1 MKSLER
7 FSIFSISAT
16 AGDPGVGEV
25 FRVLMHKKL
34 LILSKFDEYLP
45 RGKYGSSPDLIL
57 LEFLVEGSHDWFI
70 IPDAITMGR
79 YAPKDNSIGIKIPML
94 KDISESVLSNDVAKV
109 NTFLLEIFGEI
120 GELITASKPLA
131 KLDFDASK
139 FNQDYQVFMQH
150 LLDDIPR

>member
-45 RGKYGSSPDLIL
+45 RGKYGSSHDLIQ
-57 LEFLVEGSHDWFI
+57 FLVEGSHHWFI
-70 IPDAITMGR
+70 IPDAIKMGR

>member
-1 MKSLER
+1 M
-7 FSIFSISAT
+7 
-16 AGDPGVGEV
+16 
-25 FRVLMHKKL
+25 M
-34 LILSKFDEYLP
+34 
-45 RGKYGSSPDLIL
+45 
-57 LEFLVEGSHDWFI
+57 WQ
-70 IPDAITMGR
+70 
-79 YAPKDNSIGIKIPML
+79 
-94 KDISESVLSNDVAKV
+94 V

>member
-45 RGKYGSSPDLIL
+45 RGK
-57 LEFLVEGSHDWFI
+57 
-70 IPDAITMGR
+70 
-79 YAPKDNSIGIKIPML
+79 
-94 KDISESVLSNDVAKV
+94 
-109 NTFLLEIFGEI
+109 
-120 GELITASKPLA
+120 
-131 KLDFDASK
+131 
-139 FNQDYQVFMQH
+139 
-150 LLDDIPR
+150 

>member
-57 LEFLVEGSHDWFI
+57 LEFLVEGSHHWFI
-70 IPDAITMGR
+70 IPDAIKMGR
-79 YAPKDNSIGIKIPML
+79 YAPKDNSIGIKIPGITFPPLPFPFIRTCFSFVSAML
-94 KDISESVLSNDVAKV
+94 PLNVFFDIILN
-109 NTFLLEIFGEI
+109 FI
-120 GELITASKPLA
+120 
-131 KLDFDASK
+131 
-139 FNQDYQVFMQH
+139 Y
-150 LLDDIPR
+150 

>member
-57 LEFLVEGSHDWFI
+57 LEFLVEKPFV
-70 IPDAITMGR
+70 
-79 YAPKDNSIGIKIPML
+79 KIFSRCS
-94 KDISESVLSNDVAKV
+94 SEMPRPVSD
-109 NTFLLEIFGEI
+109 T
-120 GELITASKPLA
+120 LITSSSAPPAWAGMFSMFRVILFSTA
-131 KLDFDASK
+131 
-139 FNQDYQVFMQH
+139 
-150 LLDDIPR
+150 

>member
-1 MKSLER
+1 
-7 FSIFSISAT
+7 
-16 AGDPGVGEV
+16 
-25 FRVLMHKKL
+25 
-34 LILSKFDEYLP
+34 
-45 RGKYGSSPDLIL
+45 
-57 LEFLVEGSHDWFI
+57 
-70 IPDAITMGR
+70 MGR